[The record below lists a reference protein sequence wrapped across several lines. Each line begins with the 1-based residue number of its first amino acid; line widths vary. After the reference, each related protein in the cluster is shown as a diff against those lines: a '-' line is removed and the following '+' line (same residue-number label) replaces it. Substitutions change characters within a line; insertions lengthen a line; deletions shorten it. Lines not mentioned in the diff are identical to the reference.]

1 MRWMPL
7 PDSERSC
14 IFLPRRHRFMYGTEK
29 MKNKIFRRFFFYCKN
44 GATFGFRGRSIFLF
58 SLMDPYFRLFYS
70 SIFKFFPMTLFLI
83 RSFMLYPCAKEG
95 KVVFLFLDKSFYTH
109 RGILYCR
116 ITILSSKEY
125 YTARRLFASCVRR

>member
-14 IFLPRRHRFMYGTEK
+14 IFLPRRHRFMSGTER
-29 MKNKIFRRFFFYCKN
+29 MKNNIFRRFFSCYKN

-58 SLMDPYFRLFYS
+58 SLMDSYFRLFYS

-83 RSFMLYPCAKEG
+83 RGFMLYPCAKEG
-95 KVVFLFLDKSFYTH
+95 KVVFLFLDKSFYT
-109 RGILYCR
+109 RRRTCSLPVLL
-116 ITILSSKEY
+116 LSSEEY
-125 YTARRLFASCVRR
+125 DTARRFFSSCIRR

>member
-1 MRWMPL
+1 
-7 PDSERSC
+7 
-14 IFLPRRHRFMYGTEK
+14 MYGTEK
-29 MKNKIFRRFFFYCKN
+29 MKNKIFRRFFSYYKN

-58 SLMDPYFRLFYS
+58 SLTGPYFRIFYS

-83 RSFMLYPCAKEG
+83 RGFMLYPCAKEG

>member
-1 MRWMPL
+1 
-7 PDSERSC
+7 
-14 IFLPRRHRFMYGTEK
+14 MYGTEK
-29 MKNKIFRRFFFYCKN
+29 MKNKIFRRFFSCYKN
-44 GATFGFRGRSIFLF
+44 GATFGFRGRSIFL
-58 SLMDPYFRLFYS
+58 
-70 SIFKFFPMTLFLI
+70 I
-83 RSFMLYPCAKEG
+83 RGFMLYPCAKEG

>member
-1 MRWMPL
+1 M
-7 PDSERSC
+7 SE
-14 IFLPRRHRFMYGTEK
+14 TER
-29 MKNKIFRRFFFYCKN
+29 MKNKFLRGFFSYYKN

-70 SIFKFFPMTLFLI
+70 PIFKFFPRTLFLI
-83 RSFMLYPCAKEG
+83 RDFMLYPCAQEG

-109 RGILYCR
+109 REILYCR

>member
-29 MKNKIFRRFFFYCKN
+29 MKNKIFRRFFSYIKMERLSVFEVVL
-44 GATFGFRGRSIFLF
+44 FFLF

-83 RSFMLYPCAKEG
+83 RGFMLYPCAKEG

-116 ITILSSKEY
+116 ITILSAKEY